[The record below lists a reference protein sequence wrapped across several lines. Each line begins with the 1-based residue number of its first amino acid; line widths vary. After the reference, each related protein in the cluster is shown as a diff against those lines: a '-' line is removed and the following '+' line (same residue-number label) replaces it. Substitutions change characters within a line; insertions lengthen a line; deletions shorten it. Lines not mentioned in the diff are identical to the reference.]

1 MAAPSNLPPRDELL
15 QKAEEILKP
24 LEEGPW
30 PSHIA
35 ELRKTKYPLHVYGVG
50 LVAKKSPWG
59 PAAVKVEYVN
69 TGVLSRWARDWVPGG
84 GAEVHFRIFHTP
96 GKFLR
101 TDFARQ
107 IIKISRELGVGLIEL
122 VGQTGALVLN
132 LTPDKAEEMVDAL
145 RSIGTDVGG
154 SGDAIRSLN
163 ACVGPALCEFA
174 LFDTLKWYGEFYKDK
189 RVNDN
194 IVTPNY
200 PYKFKIKISGCPFDC
215 ARASRGDIGFIG
227 VWEGAPDVDLELFRK
242 KVEAGEVDPVKLAA
256 DCPSGA
262 IQWDA
267 ERKELKIDGSRCKKS
282 MHCIRTAFPAIKP
295 GKKRRVA
302 VVIGGGSKGRFG
314 PKLGAFIGYLQP
326 DQIKDAI
333 DLTFKVVGPWEA
345 EAQPKYRLGDYVMQ
359 IGLDKFIE
367 KAGIKLEGMPVST
380 SKMPDEIPYAV
391 LSKEV
396 RERFLSFAE
405 QLKGRV

>member
-15 QKAEEILKP
+15 KKAEEILKP

-30 PSHIA
+30 PSHVA
-35 ELRKTKYPLHVYGVG
+35 ELRKTRYPLHVYGVG

-174 LFDTLKWYGEFYKDK
+174 LFDTL
-189 RVNDN
+189 
-194 IVTPNY
+194 
-200 PYKFKIKISGCPFDC
+200 
-215 ARASRGDIGFIG
+215 
-227 VWEGAPDVDLELFRK
+227 
-242 KVEAGEVDPVKLAA
+242 
-256 DCPSGA
+256 
-262 IQWDA
+262 
-267 ERKELKIDGSRCKKS
+267 
-282 MHCIRTAFPAIKP
+282 
-295 GKKRRVA
+295 
-302 VVIGGGSKGRFG
+302 
-314 PKLGAFIGYLQP
+314 
-326 DQIKDAI
+326 
-333 DLTFKVVGPWEA
+333 
-345 EAQPKYRLGDYVMQ
+345 
-359 IGLDKFIE
+359 
-367 KAGIKLEGMPVST
+367 
-380 SKMPDEIPYAV
+380 
-391 LSKEV
+391 
-396 RERFLSFAE
+396 
-405 QLKGRV
+405 